1 MKRKILLLFISVV
14 LSFGGCAIKSG
25 KNNDRSEIIERNF
38 VGGFIRVEI
47 EKGQLKKI
55 ISEASAPVIGDNP
68 SARTNAAK
76 VAEAKARVQIEKM
89 KETFIQSVE
98 TVESQSSS
106 NERDDG
112 KGNALEVVSDSAIQV
127 ITSIVQRIE
136 SVQRGVYVVN
146 ESYNQSSNTVTVTV
160 ESDSAIS
167 ELLDNR

>member
-14 LSFGGCAIKSG
+14 LSFGGCATKSG

-112 KGNALEVVSDSAIQV
+112 EGNTLEVVSDSAMQV
-127 ITSIVQRIE
+127 ITSIEQRIE
-136 SVQRGVYVVN
+136 SVQRGVYVAN